1 MLIFS
6 AQSLA
11 FIAVPKTGTT
21 AIEMALKPKADI
33 VFSRGRKH
41 LPARRFVG
49 KIAPFLTREF
59 NLTPD
64 LFAVMR
70 NPEEQI
76 RSWFRYRARSARDG
90 DANSTH
96 GISFD
101 AFVRAVLSDDPPPY
115 ARIGSQ
121 MGMLCSGKD
130 EVLIDHLFA
139 HESADHL
146 DQFLHTRFGEPVAL
160 KRKNVSPFVPA
171 PLEPATFKALKSARA
186 AEFDLYA
193 RLMDA
198 GGVLH
203 KSG

>member
-33 VFSRGRKH
+33 LFSRGRKH
-41 LPARRFVG
+41 LPARRFVS
-49 KIAPFLTREF
+49 KIAPFLAREF
-59 NLTPD
+59 NLTPA

-70 NPEEQI
+70 DPEEQI

-101 AFVRAVLSDDPPPY
+101 AFVHAILSDNPPPY

-130 EVLIDHLFA
+130 ELLIDHLFA
-139 HESADHL
+139 HDAPDVL
-146 DQFLHTRFGEPVAL
+146 DQFLLERFGEPIER

-171 PLEPATFKALKSARA
+171 PLEPSTLKALKSARR
-186 AEFDLYA
+186 AEFDLFA
-193 RLMDA
+193 RLLDA
-198 GGVLH
+198 GGALH
-203 KSG
+203 SSG